1 MSSPRAH
8 EEVAERAR
16 ESAELLGD
24 NPAEAVLAKVSEVL
38 AIIDSLD
45 DSAPVTTSIGAV
57 RLIDYLPTRVLE
69 IVVHTLD
76 VARLAGLLKGGLE
89 LGTAIH
95 RDGPDE
101 EGHAGDQAVEEARSR
116 GSRGPGVGFQHVPA
130 GDDVAGGEV

>member
-24 NPAEAVLAKVSEVL
+24 DPAEAVLARVSGTL
-38 AIIDSLD
+38 AVIDSLD

-76 VARLAGLLKGGLE
+76 VAQAAAVPVELSHDALTVTLALLGEIAVAHGDGAALAMALSGRRSLAGDFNV
-89 LGTAIH
+89 LG
-95 RDGPDE
+95 
-101 EGHAGDQAVEEARSR
+101 
-116 GSRGPGVGFQHVPA
+116 
-130 GDDVAGGEV
+130 